1 MKKLL
6 TIALAVLMISAL
18 AVTSFG
24 ASFWLDEPAWGW
36 GTEWDEETK
45 TASFS
50 GAWKGIAFEIAEEYR
65 EGATTVTIDFDE
77 FPMIDLQM
85 GIQNIDGTE
94 IVGKWFP
101 AGTDNTWTFQIPEG
115 ETVRAIEIKAGG
127 EYKLVIKDIYTNGV
141 TGMPEVENDAP
152 AADTPAEDTP
162 AEDTT
167 ADAPEADT
175 PAEDTTADAPA
186 ADTTETPADTGLVF
200 ALVPMAV
207 ALAAIAFSKKR

>member
-65 EGATTVTIDFDE
+65 TDVTTVTIDFDE

-101 AGTDNTWTFQIPEG
+101 AGTDNTWTFEIPEG

-127 EYKLVIKDIYTNGV
+127 EYKLVIKDIYTNGE
-141 TGMPEVENDAP
+141 TGMPAVENDAP
-152 AADTPAEDTP
+152 AADEPADDTAAEDTPAADEPADDTAAEDTP
-162 AEDTT
+162 AEDT
-167 ADAPEADT
+167 
-175 PAEDTTADAPA
+175 
-186 ADTTETPADTGLVF
+186 TTETPADTGLVF

>member
-36 GTEWDEETK
+36 GTEWDENTK

-65 EGATTVTIDFDE
+65 YDVTTVTIDFDE

-127 EYKLVIKDIYTNGV
+127 EYKLVIKDIYTNGEK
-141 TGMPEVENDAP
+141 GMPEVENDAP
-152 AADTPAEDTP
+152 AADTPAEDTT